1 MATVKQREANRRNA
15 QLSSGPKS
23 QEGKEKVRLNAVK
36 HGLRAEVIEVLPHED
51 RIEFARR
58 LDAWFEEYDPR
69 SEIEIHRVRRAAVL
83 TWKIERADRHE
94 IAQLSKSVIESVR
107 PCLNDSSVPYA
118 QMDEV
123 FVNAADLASF
133 DASNA
138 GERLRRYQFALQRA
152 LDRTMDQLGE
162 PRSAPDS
169 DPGRSARVSD
179 SCSARV
185 SDSCSARVSDP
196 AETADR
202 RSPDLDSST
211 EAVSAAPIVA
221 ESAAAPACRTAA
233 GGQGVDTPRSPDH
246 PAPNKADLPA
256 VRPERRTHDAP
267 NKANSLLGGVKL
279 TSAMSPKSPTR
290 PIVREPKPRPADSG
304 GSDWLDISIEKR

>member
-1 MATVKQREANRRNA
+1 MATVKQREANQKNA
-15 QLSSGPKS
+15 QLSTGPKS
-23 QEGKEKVRLNAVK
+23 QEAKEKVRLNAVK

-58 LDAWFEEYDPR
+58 LDAWFDEYDPR

-107 PCLNDSSVPYA
+107 PCLNDSGVPYA

-133 DASNA
+133 DPSNA

-162 PRSAPDS
+162 PHSARES
-169 DPGRSARVSD
+169 DPT
-179 SCSARV
+179 
-185 SDSCSARVSDP
+185 CSARVSDP
-196 AETADR
+196 ADR
-202 RSPDLDSST
+202 RSPDPDSST

-221 ESAAAPACRTAA
+221 AGRVQPEPPPVQPES
-233 GGQGVDTPRSPDH
+233 QSLD
-246 PAPNKADLPA
+246 APNKANLPA
-256 VRPERRTHDAP
+256 VRQERRTANAP

-279 TSAMSPKSPTR
+279 TSAMRPKSPTR
-290 PIVREPKPRPADSG
+290 PIVREPKPRLVDCGPAG
-304 GSDWLDISIEKR
+304 WIDISIDKG

>member
-1 MATVKQREANRRNA
+1 MATVKQHEANRRNA

-23 QEGKEKVRLNAVK
+23 QEGKDKVRLNAVK

-58 LDAWFEEYDPR
+58 LDAWFDEYDPR
-69 SEIEIHRVRRAAVL
+69 SEIEIHRVRRAAIL

-94 IAQLSKSVIESVR
+94 IAQLSKSVIEAVK
-107 PCLNDSSVPYA
+107 PCLNDLSVPPDH
-118 QMDEV
+118 MNEV
-123 FVNAADLASF
+123 FVNTADLASF

-162 PRSAPDS
+162 PRSVPDS
-169 DPGRSARVSD
+169 DPDRSARDSDPCSARVSD
-179 SCSARV
+179 PADTADRRSPDL
-185 SDSCSARVSDP
+185 DSCSARVSDP

-211 EAVSAAPIVA
+211 RAAV
-221 ESAAAPACRTAA
+221 
-233 GGQGVDTPRSPDH
+233 GGQGADTPRSPDH
-246 PAPNKADLPA
+246 PAPNKANLPA
-256 VRPERRTHDAP
+256 VRQERRTANAP

-279 TSAMSPKSPTR
+279 TSAMRPKSPTR

-304 GSDWLDISIEKR
+304 GSGWLDISIDKR

>member
-1 MATVKQREANRRNA
+1 MATVKQREANQRNA

-23 QEGKEKVRLNAVK
+23 PEGKEKVRLNAIK

-69 SEIEIHRVRRAAVL
+69 SEIEIHRIRQAAVL

-94 IAQLSKSVIESVR
+94 IAQLSKSVVEYVR
-107 PCLNDSSVPYA
+107 PCLSDSNIPLA
-118 QMDEV
+118 QMNEV

-133 DASNA
+133 DSSNA

-162 PRSAPDS
+162 PHSAGDS
-169 DPGRSARVSD
+169 DP
-179 SCSARV
+179 
-185 SDSCSARVSDP
+185 
-196 AETADR
+196 ADR
-202 RSPDLDSST
+202 KSPDLDSST
-211 EAVSAAPIVA
+211 EAVSASPI
-221 ESAAAPACRTAA
+221 AAAGRVQPEPAP
-233 GGQGVDTPRSPDH
+233 GEPESRSLD
-246 PAPNKADLPA
+246 APNKANLDQ
-256 VRPERRTHDAP
+256 VVGEIRTANAP

-279 TSAMSPKSPTR
+279 SSAMNPKSPTC
-290 PIVREPKPRPADSG
+290 PIVRELKPRPVDSG
-304 GSDWLDISIEKR
+304 GSNWLDISIEKR

>member
-51 RIEFARR
+51 RAEFARR
-58 LDAWFEEYDPR
+58 LDAWFDEYDPR

-94 IAQLSKSVIESVR
+94 IAQLSKSVVEAVK

-162 PRSAPDS
+162 PRSVPDS
-169 DPGRSARVSD
+169 DPP
-179 SCSARV
+179 CSARV
-185 SDSCSARVSDP
+185 SDPCSARVSDP
-196 AETADR
+196 ADTADR

-221 ESAAAPACRTAA
+221 AGQVQPESTPVRQECRTH
-233 GGQGVDTPRSPDH
+233 D
-246 PAPNKADLPA
+246 APNKANLDK
-256 VRPERRTHDAP
+256 VVGEIRTANAP

-279 TSAMSPKSPTR
+279 TPAMSPKSPTR
-290 PIVREPKPRPADSG
+290 PIVRESKPRPADSG
-304 GSDWLDISIEKR
+304 GSGWLDISIEKR